1 MKKVL
6 LIGDSISLYYSP
18 YLQDYLKDQIV
29 LYRKEDPKDAFA
41 NLDHPTGPNGGDS
54 ARVLNYL
61 KDRFK
66 AEAPDFDLF
75 AFNCGLHDIKHIHGG
90 DCVISPEQYKENLE
104 GILAFMAKHQVK
116 TVFIT
121 TTELDDER
129 HNSRTAHEFTRHNAD
144 VLKYNEIALSVMKA
158 HRIPVIDLRRFTN
171 NLPGEVFIDHV
182 HFVEE
187 VRALQAA
194 FLAGSLQ
201 EYLH

>member
-90 DCVISPEQYKENLE
+90 DCVISPRARHAKGEDLE
-104 GILAFMAKHQVK
+104 GYRAEFIRLVETAQLLAPPAPQ
-116 TVFIT
+116 TPPAPGGN
-121 TTELDDER
+121 R
-129 HNSRTAHEFTRHNAD
+129 
-144 VLKYNEIALSVMKA
+144 
-158 HRIPVIDLRRFTN
+158 PVEGDL
-171 NLPGEVFIDHV
+171 
-182 HFVEE
+182 
-187 VRALQAA
+187 
-194 FLAGSLQ
+194 
-201 EYLH
+201 

>member
-18 YLQDYLKDQIV
+18 LLQEYMKDQIV

-54 ARVLNYL
+54 SRVLNYL

-75 AFNCGLHDIKHIHGG
+75 AFNCGLHDIKCINDGN
-90 DCVISPEQYKENLE
+90 CVISPEKYKENLE
-104 GILAFMAKHQVK
+104 NILAFMAKFNIK

-144 VLKYNEIALSVMKA
+144 VLKYNEIALAVMEA
-158 HRIPVIDLRRFTN
+158 HNIPVIDLRRFTN

-201 EYLH
+201 QYL